1 MRTSTKL
8 FLMLAIG
15 LTVNSSCAIGSISDM
30 VANVTEEQN
39 GDAIL
44 LTSKT
49 YPVASIKALKV
60 ATSGGS
66 IQVSG
71 DANSE
76 AIIQM
81 YVRPNN
87 NRKLSQNE
95 IEEILERD
103 YEISIE
109 ERNGTLEAIAKRK
122 NNNNW
127 KNGISISFKVQ
138 TGNKISTDLSTSGGS
153 IQLYALNGVQQFKTS
168 GGSLTIDNLEGQI
181 HGRTSGG
188 SIKASNAMGS
198 IDLSTSGG
206 SIRLDELSGDI
217 KVSTSGGSIKGSSIK
232 GSLYASTSGGS
243 VNLDDLNCSV
253 RASTSGGSVSAQL
266 NDMPGD
272 VALSTSAGSVNLQ
285 IPANAQAN
293 LDLKGF
299 KVNADRLTNFN
310 GSNSKG
316 KLVGSI
322 NGGGVQVSAS
332 TSAGSVNLSFN

>member
-15 LTVNSSCAIGSISDM
+15 VTVNSSCAIGSVSDM
-30 VANVTEEQN
+30 VAGITEEQHN
-39 GDAIL
+39 DAIL
-44 LTSKT
+44 LTSKS
-49 YPVASIKALKV
+49 YPVSSIKALEV

-66 IQVSG
+66 IQVTG
-71 DANSE
+71 DASGE
-76 AIIQM
+76 AVLEM
-81 YVRPNN
+81 YVRSGN
-87 NRKLSQNE
+87 NRNLSKSE
-95 IEEILERD
+95 IEEVLERD

-122 NNNNW
+122 NNTNW
-127 KNGISISFKVQ
+127 KNSISISFKIR
-138 TGNKISTDLSTSGGS
+138 TGNKVSTELNTSGGS
-153 IQLYALNGVQQFKTS
+153 IQLYALNGVQNFKTS
-168 GGSLTIDNLEGQI
+168 GGSLTIENVEGQV

-188 SIKASNAMGS
+188 SIKALNSMGS

-206 SIRLDELSGDI
+206 SIRLEDLSGDI
-217 KVSTSGGSIKGSSIK
+217 KASTSGGSIKGSSIK

-243 VNLDDLNCSV
+243 VNLDDLSCAV
-253 RASTSGGSVSAQL
+253 RASTSGGSVTAHL
-266 NDMPGD
+266 TDMPGD

-293 LDLKGF
+293 LDLKGM

-322 NGGGVQVSAS
+322 NGGGVQVTAS